1 MNNHLKQINRLIK
14 KELFDKQVKRQ
25 KQKKEARKIKI
36 ACLFV
41 SVLIILSLSTLFYQ
55 LSNHPLATEKKAAGK
70 IAKGALSQETKT
82 GADEEKKSII
92 KSILPSQNKKTK
104 SETNILVLGRP
115 GDGYSGGNLTDT
127 IILIHL
133 TQDSDSEKAFLIS
146 LPRDLLVKI
155 PNGEGLAKM
164 NSLYSLV
171 GIEELKE
178 KVKEIT
184 GLSVDRYIIV
194 DLAVVEEI
202 ITLVDGLNVFV
213 EQDINDPYFPG
224 PNYSYQAFNLSAGWR
239 YLDGPTTLKYIRTR
253 YTSPNGDFDRMSRQQ
268 QVIQLLK
275 QKILALNPLWDFPTY
290 VKIFN
295 SLQGR
300 IDTNLGLLEI
310 KSFWETTK
318 EISSD
323 NIISLVVDKKE
334 TGLLTGGQVMFG
346 KQIVS
351 VIYPKAGQGEYEE
364 IKNFIKQAV
373 SVK

>member
-1 MNNHLKQINRLIK
+1 MNNHFKQINRLIK

-25 KQKKEARKIKI
+25 KQAKKARKIKI

-41 SVLIILSLSTLFYQ
+41 SVLIILSLSILFYQ
-55 LSNHPLATEKKAAGK
+55 LSNHPFATEKETAGK
-70 IAKGALSQETKT
+70 IAGSALSQKTEISADKEKRDKETK
-82 GADEEKKSII
+82 
-92 KSILPSQNKKTK
+92 L
-104 SETNILVLGRP
+104 ETNILALGRP

-133 TQDSDSEKAFLIS
+133 TQDSDGGKAFLIS

-164 NSLYSLV
+164 NSLYGLV
-171 GIEELKE
+171 GIEKLKE

-194 DLAVVEEI
+194 DLAVVEEVI
-202 ITLVDGLNVFV
+202 ALIDGLNVFV

-224 PNYSYQAFNLSAGWR
+224 PNYSYRAFNLSAGWR

-253 YTSPNGDFDRMSRQQ
+253 HTLPNGDFDRMSRQQ

-290 VKIFN
+290 IKIFN
-295 SLQGR
+295 SLQNH
-300 IDTNLGLLEI
+300 IETNLGLLEI
-310 KSFWETTK
+310 KSFWETAK
-318 EISSD
+318 EIGSD
-323 NIISLVVDKKE
+323 SIVSLVIDKKE
-334 TGLLTGGQVMFG
+334 TELLTSGQVMFG
-346 KQIVS
+346 EQIAS
-351 VIYPKAGQGEYEE
+351 VVYPKAGQGNYEE
-364 IKNFIKQAV
+364 IKKFISSKV
-373 SVK
+373 RLSE

>member
-25 KQKKEARKIKI
+25 KQKKKARKIKI
-36 ACLFV
+36 ACFFV
-41 SVLIILSLSTLFYQ
+41 SVLIILSLSILFYQ
-55 LSNHPLATEKKAAGK
+55 LVNHSPVTERKSAGG
-70 IAKGALSQETKT
+70 IAEGVLSQKIET
-82 GADEEKKSII
+82 GAEEEKR
-92 KSILPSQNKKTK
+92 NKETK
-104 SETNILVLGRP
+104 SETNILALGRP
-115 GDGYSGGNLTDT
+115 GNSYSGGNLTDT

-133 TQDSDSEKAFLIS
+133 TQDSDGAKAFLIS

-155 PNGEGLAKM
+155 PDKGGLTKV

-171 GIEELKE
+171 GIEKLKE

-184 GLSVDRYIIV
+184 GLSVDRYVIV
-194 DLAVVEEI
+194 DLTVVEEVI
-202 ITLVDGLNVFV
+202 SLVDGLNVFV

-253 YTSPNGDFDRMSRQQ
+253 YTSLNGDFDRMSRQQ

-295 SLQGR
+295 SLQSH
-300 IDTNLGLLEI
+300 IETDLGLLEI
-310 KSFWETTK
+310 KSFWETAK
-318 EISSD
+318 RIGSD

-334 TGLLTGGQVMFG
+334 TGLLTGGRTILG
-346 KQIVS
+346 KQTAS
-351 VIYPKAGQGEYEE
+351 VVYPKVGQGNYTE
-364 IKNFIKQAV
+364 IREFIKRII
-373 SVK
+373 KP